1 MEILNF
7 IYKILSVGFYILN
20 TSSIWLVFS
29 FFIAGIM
36 RELIDPRTLQKS
48 LGNKKASGLFKS
60 TISGMVLPICSCGVI
75 PLGIGMY
82 FSGAYLGPVL
92 AFMTATPIINPAA
105 LILAY
110 GLLGKEIATIY
121 LICGFIIPMCVGY
134 AGNYLGGKEVKPPV
148 EEQNF
153 QDLKG
158 EKISIGDKI
167 AIGMK
172 WAFLDLGLMVGK
184 YVLLGIILGGFIFT
198 AFPKSFIEKYLG
210 NPQMLSL
217 LSISLIAS
225 ISYVCA
231 VGHIPFIAALIA
243 GGASPGTALTFLIG
257 GTGTNLPELISMW
270 KLIGKRSAILYG
282 SFMVLFSFGAG
293 YFTNKYLGS
302 NFTPVI
308 SFEEITG
315 VVNRAQNFIFVA
327 PEFLKYLASFFIIF
341 LGLKG
346 WYKNLK
352 GWMGK

>member
-1 MEILNF
+1 MEIFQF
-7 IYKILSVGFYILN
+7 IFKILKVSFSILN
-20 TSSIWLVFS
+20 SSSIWLVFS
-29 FFIAGIM
+29 FFIAGII
-36 RELIDPRTLQKS
+36 REFIDPRKLQKS
-48 LGNKKASGLFKS
+48 LGNKSLSALLKS
-60 TISGMVLPICSCGVI
+60 TISGMLLPICSCGVI

-110 GLLGKEIATIY
+110 GLLGKDIATIY
-121 LICGFIIPMCVGY
+121 LICGFLLPMIVGY
-134 AGNYLGGKEVKPPV
+134 GGNYLGGKEIKPPV
-148 EEQNF
+148 EEVF
-153 QDLKG
+153 QEDLEEEKTTLK
-158 EKISIGDKI
+158 EKITIGL
-167 AIGMK
+167 K
-172 WAFLDLGLMVGK
+172 WSFLDLGLMVGK
-184 YVLLGIILGGFIFT
+184 YVILGVVLGGFIFT

-210 NPQMLSL
+210 NPQMISL
-217 LSISLIAS
+217 FSISILAS

-282 SFMVLFSFGAG
+282 TIMVLFSFGAG
-293 YFTNKYLGS
+293 YFTNEYLGG
-302 NFTPVI
+302 NFKPAI

-315 VVNRAQNFIFVA
+315 AISSAQKFIFVA
-327 PEFLKYLASFFIIF
+327 PEKIKYISSIFIVF

-346 WYKNLK
+346 WYKELRRLMIK
-352 GWMGK
+352 